1 MLDSDENPDDPAFH
15 QYLNAPCTD
24 ESVRL
29 PGGVKAVS
37 KPFVLIYSFVCV
49 YQAIRACVFNDL
61 CV

>member
-1 MLDSDENPDDPAFH
+1 MKIQMTQLSTST
-15 QYLNAPCTD
+15 LNAPCTD

-37 KPFVLIYSFVCV
+37 KPFVLIYSFVRV